1 MGLPARL
8 LSTIPEDNLSP
19 EDYLIW
25 EEAQP
30 IRHEYVDGQV
40 YEMTGASKNHARITK
55 NISFQLERHL
65 FDSVCEPYTTE
76 VKLEVKTRQRR
87 YYYPDVV
94 VTCEAGNED
103 PEDAYLIVQPILL
116 VEVLSPSTKRTD
128 KVEKFNAYQQIAGL
142 REYVI
147 VAQDQIRVEV
157 YRHEKAGEV
166 WQGEV
171 LTELGQE
178 ITLQSVGLTLNLA
191 AIYRRVIFPPLS
203 EGEQNQ

>member
-8 LSTIPEDNLSP
+8 ISAIP
-19 EDYLIW
+19 EDYLSPEEYLAW
-25 EEAQP
+25 EENQP
-30 IRHEYVDGQV
+30 TRYEYVDGQV
-40 YEMTGASKNHARITK
+40 YAMSGASKNHARLTR

-65 FDSVCEPYTTE
+65 FNNICEPYTTD
-76 VKLEVKTRQRR
+76 VKLAVKTHHRR
-87 YYYPDVV
+87 YYYPDVA

-103 PEDAYLIVQPILL
+103 PEDAYLIVQPILI

-128 KVEKFNAYQQIAGL
+128 KVEKFNAYQHIASL

-147 VAQDQIRVEV
+147 VAQDQMRVEV

-171 LTELGQE
+171 FTEPEQE
-178 ITLQSVGLTLNLA
+178 VALQSVGLTLNLA
-191 AIYRRVIFPPLS
+191 TIYRRVVFPPS
-203 EGEQNQ
+203 EGEPNL